1 MNSTSVTSRH
11 AVRAL
16 APIAAAIVVVVSGAA
31 PSSARPEPGPSL
43 PRTTDARQCTLER
56 VGTQLVRCDDLTGNG
71 VSAPLS
77 VAPRADG
84 STS

>member
-1 MNSTSVTSRH
+1 MNSTSITSRH

-16 APIAAAIVVVVSGAA
+16 VPIAATLVVIVSAA
-31 PSSARPEPGPSL
+31 TPSSARPEPGPSL
-43 PRTTDARQCTLER
+43 PPVADTRHCTIER

-77 VAPRADG
+77 IGTTGVSR
-84 STS
+84 S